1 VNPFTKLYVA
11 AVIGLGAFALTS
23 FTPDDIPSP
32 MLAATWLAA
41 MVVVSL
47 FKLRL
52 PLQRGHATMS
62 MAYVI
67 DFVVLATAG
76 AELAMIVAAAGV
88 LVQCTVRVRRAQP
101 WYRTAFS
108 IATVVLA
115 VKTAGLLWSGLGGTV
130 SDPGLTTTAIPLTLA
145 AIAYF
150 AVNTGLVLAAIALAH
165 GAGSRRVSAYFVRTA
180 PAFLIA
186 AGAAIVMQILVSRE
200 AYLFVPGAITPV
212 FVCYFAYAAW
222 FQRIADSEHATVP
235 ALLT

>member
-1 VNPFTKLYVA
+1 VNPLMKLYVA
-11 AVIGLGAFALTS
+11 AVIGFGAFALTS
-23 FTPDDIPSP
+23 LAPDDIPSP
-32 MLAATWLAA
+32 MLAATWIAA

-52 PLQRGHATMS
+52 PLQRGQATMS

-76 AELAMIVAAAGV
+76 PDLAMIVAAVGV

-115 VKTAGLLWSGLGGTV
+115 VKTAGLIWSALGGTIGE
-130 SDPGLTTTAIPLTLA
+130 PGLTTTAIPLVIA

-150 AVNTGLVLAAIALAH
+150 AVNTGLVLAAISLAH
-165 GAGSRRVSAYFVRTA
+165 GVGSRRVSAYFVRTA
-180 PAFLIA
+180 PAFLVA

-222 FQRIADSEHATVP
+222 FRRIADSDPDIAP
-235 ALLT
+235 ALT

>member
-1 VNPFTKLYVA
+1 MNPFTKLYVA

-23 FTPDDIPSP
+23 VTPDDIPP
-32 MLAATWLAA
+32 PLLAATWLAA

-76 AELAMIVAAAGV
+76 PELAMIVAAAGV

-130 SDPGLTTTAIPLTLA
+130 SDPGLTTTAIA
-145 AIAYF
+145 AS
-150 AVNTGLVLAAIALAH
+150 H
-165 GAGSRRVSAYFVRTA
+165 VSASIREGMSSGVT
-180 PAFLIA
+180 
-186 AGAAIVMQILVSRE
+186 LVSASAPR
-200 AYLFVPGAITPV
+200 PMT
-212 FVCYFAYAAW
+212 AA
-222 FQRIADSEHATVP
+222 T
-235 ALLT
+235 